1 MIINQTV
8 SGGGSVAEPK
18 IMMYTVA
25 FADKTSLYRGNQV
38 DLNGADDIGDYALKH
53 ACENGLSPTT
63 TQYALIGTQN
73 LTMISGYEAL
83 SHAFDGA
90 KILVYTGLGAITS
103 VTGYHAL
110 YYAFTAS
117 SIQTADL
124 GSLETAELKSSTS
137 GGTTAYSPLEY
148 TFNNCTS
155 LTSADLS
162 SFKYFVYNDSGA
174 TSFAGFTYTF
184 SNCSALVSVDLSS
197 FEKFVGGD
205 FNYTFQNCVAL
216 TTITYDQAK
225 IANLFSTSAVRDKS
239 FYYTFSGC
247 SALTVPYFIKEA
259 SGVVSFGNNTF
270 YQMFNNCTS
279 LASTG
284 LSNVE
289 VIIAT
294 YAFTFSKTY
303 AGCTALTSTG
313 LDNVRCMRC
322 GDTSTS
328 TNAAFTY
335 MFNGC
340 TGLTTT
346 GLNKL
351 TFAKGK
357 YIFCYMFSG
366 CTGLTNETFTNLG
379 AVYGDSAFYNMFRN
393 CTSLVSLSFPQLIA
407 STLYGT
413 STFANMLYGC
423 SGVTVHFP
431 SNAQAVIGSWAS
443 VTGGFGGTNTTV
455 LFDLPATYYIQDSN
469 SNNLFRM
476 PTEDTANSLAW
487 FNYESSDYGIVYTS
501 GTSQPSVGD
510 TIYTDSA
517 CTVASGSTVSQI
529 I

>member
-1 MIINQTV
+1 M
-8 SGGGSVAEPK
+8 
-18 IMMYTVA
+18 
-25 FADKTSLYRGNQV
+25 
-38 DLNGADDIGDYALKH
+38 
-53 ACENGLSPTT
+53 
-63 TQYALIGTQN
+63 
-73 LTMISGYEAL
+73 
-83 SHAFDGA
+83 
-90 KILVYTGLGAITS
+90 
-103 VTGYHAL
+103 
-110 YYAFTAS
+110 
-117 SIQTADL
+117 
-124 GSLETAELKSSTS
+124 
-137 GGTTAYSPLEY
+137 
-148 TFNNCTS
+148 FNNCTY

-174 TSFAGFTYTF
+174 TAFNGFSYTF
-184 SNCSALVSVDLSS
+184 NNCSALVSVDLSS
-197 FEKFVGGD
+197 FERFIGGD
-205 FNYTFQNCVAL
+205 FNYTFQNCSAL
-216 TTITYDQAK
+216 TTITYDQTK
-225 IANLFSTSAVRDKS
+225 IANLFSASAVRDKS
-239 FYYTFSGC
+239 FYNTFSGC
-247 SALTVPYFIKEA
+247 TSLTVPYFIKEA

-294 YAFTFSKTY
+294 YTSTFYKTY
-303 AGCTALTSTG
+303 YGCTSLTSTG
-313 LDNVRCMRC
+313 LGNVRCMRC
-322 GDTSTS
+322 SASATTA
-328 TNAAFTY
+328 NVAFYY
-335 MFNGC
+335 MFSGC

-351 TFAKGK
+351 TLADGR
-357 YIFCYMFSG
+357 YIFYYMFSG

-379 AVYGDSAFYNMFRN
+379 AVYGDNSFYYMFRN

-413 STFANMLYGC
+413 STFAYMLYGC

-431 SNAQAVIGSWAS
+431 SNAQSVIGSWAS

-487 FNYESSDYGIVYTS
+487 LHSSDYGIVYTS

-510 TIYTDSA
+510 TIYIDSA

>member
-1 MIINQTV
+1 MPIINQIV

-18 IMMYTVA
+18 IMMYTNTQGNK
-25 FADKTSLYRGNQV
+25 DYLYRGNQV

-53 ACENGLSPTT
+53 ACENGSSPAP

-73 LTMISGYEAL
+73 LTTISGQEAL
-83 SHAFDGA
+83 SNAFSGA
-90 KILVYTGLGAITS
+90 GSVAYTGLGGITS

-110 YYAFTAS
+110 YYAFATS

-124 GSLETAELKSSTS
+124 GNLETAELKGYTV

-148 TFNNCTS
+148 MFNNCTY

-174 TSFAGFTYTF
+174 TAFNGFSYTF
-184 SNCSALVSVDLSS
+184 NNCSALVSVDLSS
-197 FEKFVGGD
+197 FERFIGGD
-205 FNYTFQNCVAL
+205 FNYTFQNCSAL
-216 TTITYDQAK
+216 TTITYDQTK
-225 IANLFSTSAVRDKS
+225 IANLFSASAVRDKS
-239 FYYTFSGC
+239 FYNTFSGC
-247 SALTVPYFIKEA
+247 TSLTVPYFIKEA

-294 YAFTFSKTY
+294 YTSTFYKTY
-303 AGCTALTSTG
+303 YGCTSLTSTG
-313 LDNVRCMRC
+313 LGNVRCMRC
-322 GDTSTS
+322 SSSATTA
-328 TNAAFTY
+328 NVAFYY
-335 MFNGC
+335 MFSGC

-351 TFAKGK
+351 ALVEGK
-357 YIFCYMFSG
+357 YIFYYMFSG

-379 AVYGDSAFYNMFRN
+379 AVYGDNSFYYMFKD

-413 STFANMLYGC
+413 STFANMLNGC

-431 SNAQAVIGSWAS
+431 SNAQSVIGSWAS

-455 LFDLPATYYIQDSN
+455 LFDLPATYYIQDSS

-487 FNYESSDYGIVYTS
+487 LHSSDYGIVYTS

>member
-18 IMMYTVA
+18 IMLYTVA
-25 FADKTSLYRGNQV
+25 YVDKTVLYRGNQV
-38 DLNGADDIGDYALKH
+38 DLNGVDDIGDYALKH
-53 ACENGLSPTT
+53 ACENGLSPTQ

-73 LTMISGYEAL
+73 LTTISGYEAL
-83 SHAFDGA
+83 SHAFYGA
-90 KILVYTGLGAITS
+90 RYFVYTGLGDITS

-110 YYAFTAS
+110 HYAFATS

-124 GSLETAELKSSTS
+124 GNLETIELKSSYS
-137 GGTTAYSPLEY
+137 GGTTAYSPLDY
-148 TFNNCTS
+148 TFSGCTS

-162 SFKYFVYNDSGA
+162 SFKYFVCNDSGA
-174 TSFAGFTYTF
+174 TTLNGFSYTF

-197 FEKFVGGD
+197 FERFIGGD
-205 FNYTFQNCVAL
+205 FYFTFQNCVAL

-225 IANLFSTSAVRDKS
+225 IANLFSTSAVRDRA
-239 FYYTFSGC
+239 FYSTFSGC

-259 SGVVSFGNNTF
+259 SGVVGFGSYTF
-270 YQMFNNCTS
+270 YQMFNKCTS

-294 YAFTFSKTY
+294 YSSYTFYNTY

-313 LDNVRCMRC
+313 LGNVRYICC
-322 GDTSTS
+322 NATATSV
-328 TNAAFTY
+328 NASLGY
-335 MFNGC
+335 MFSGC

-351 TFAKGK
+351 AFARGK
-357 YIFCYMFSG
+357 YVFCYMFSG

-431 SNAQAVIGSWAS
+431 SNAQSVIGSWAS
-443 VTGGFGGTNTTV
+443 VTGGFNGTNTTV

-469 SNNLFRM
+469 SNDLFRM

-487 FNYESSDYGIVYTS
+487 FRSSDYGIVYTS